1 MNHDTQNGLNHYIK
15 GRTHGGTL
23 YNGSNKQTP
32 FNRRNDMVIHIFMN
46 YSGESYY
53 AEDNKDNWLGDYDT
67 ADEAYTAMRAKY
79 PNAEVYRYTPPTSYR
94 I

>member
-1 MNHDTQNGLNHYIK
+1 
-15 GRTHGGTL
+15 
-23 YNGSNKQTP
+23 
-32 FNRRNDMVIHIFMN
+32 MN
-46 YSGESYY
+46 YSGESFY

>member
-1 MNHDTQNGLNHYIK
+1 
-15 GRTHGGTL
+15 
-23 YNGSNKQTP
+23 
-32 FNRRNDMVIHIFMN
+32 MVIHIFKN

-67 ADEAYTAMRAKY
+67 ADEAYAAMKAKY
-79 PNAEVYRYTPPTSYR
+79 PNAEVYRYQKPTSYR